1 MRLGF
6 ADFIFD
12 SETKELLRQAQSVPL
27 SPKAFHL
34 LELLI
39 ESRPKAVSKSQ
50 LHDRLWPDTFVVEA
64 NLSNLI
70 GEVRRALDDDPRQP
84 RYVRTVHR
92 FGYAFRADT
101 ADLARSDTSGVLCR
115 LIWAG
120 GSAMLREG
128 EHILGRDSDAAICLD
143 SPSVS
148 RRHARIRVADGHA
161 TFEDLGSKNGS
172 SVGGRRSHGPVL
184 LNDGDV
190 ITTGL
195 IELRFRM
202 VRPAV
207 PTETVLEPRYE
218 GDSPEADT
226 TRSDTQAERK

>member
-6 ADFIFD
+6 GDFIFD
-12 SETKELLRQAQSVPL
+12 SETKELLRRAQSVPL
-27 SPKAFHL
+27 SPKAFQL

-39 ESRPKAVSKSQ
+39 ESRPKALNKSQ

-101 ADLARSDTSGVLCR
+101 ADLARSDTGGVLCR

-128 EHILGRDSDAAICLD
+128 EHILGRDADAAVCLD

-148 RRHARIRVADGHA
+148 RRHARIRVAEGHA

-172 SVGGRRSHGPVL
+172 SVGGRRTHGPVS

-202 VRPAV
+202 VRPTV
-207 PTETVLEPRYE
+207 PTETVLAPGFE
-218 GDSPEADT
+218 GDTPESDT
-226 TRSDTQAERK
+226 TR